1 MALRE
6 TIDIA
11 TRPLSKV
18 MGAEIRGIDLSR
30 PVDQAT
36 FGAIHQAF
44 LDHALI
50 LFRGQHIA
58 PEQHIAFSRRFG
70 GLAVHVFDQFLLP
83 DHPEVLRV
91 SNKRRN
97 GAHIGLSD
105 AGKYW
110 HSDLAYMKQPSLGS
124 ILYALEIPPTGGDTL
139 FTNMTRAYD
148 TLPREMQKK
157 LAGLSA
163 VNRVAEGRRTSADGR
178 IMMSK
183 AQLAKTP
190 DVVHPVIRTHP
201 ETGRKSLYVSQSH
214 TDRIVGMDDEEGRAL
229 IRELVAHATRP
240 DNVYAH
246 KWRPH
251 DILMWDNRC
260 TMHRVAPYDRRRQR
274 HMHRTT
280 IEGDAPC

>member
-6 TIDIA
+6 TMDIA
-11 TRPLSKV
+11 TRPLSKAL
-18 MGAEIRGIDLSR
+18 GAEILGIDLAR
-30 PVDQAT
+30 RMDDQT
-36 FGAIHQAF
+36 FAAIHRAF
-44 LDHALI
+44 LDHAII
-50 LFRGQHIA
+50 LFRDQHIT
-58 PEQHIAFSRRFG
+58 PEQHIEFSRRFG
-70 GLAVHVFDQFLLP
+70 DLATHVFDQFLLP
-83 DHPEVLRV
+83 GHPEILRV

-97 GAHIGLSD
+97 GEFIGLAD

-110 HSDLAYMKQPSLGS
+110 HSDLAYMKRPSLGS
-124 ILYALEIPPTGGDTL
+124 VLYALELPPNGGDTL

-148 TLPREMQKK
+148 TLPSDTKTQLE
-157 LAGLSA
+157 GLTA

-178 IMMSK
+178 IRMSK

-214 TDRIVGMDDEEGRAL
+214 TDRIVGMDPDDSRSLLDEL
-229 IRELVAHATRP
+229 IAHATRA

-246 KWRPH
+246 AWRPN
-251 DILMWDNRC
+251 DVLMWDNRC
-260 TMHRVAPYDRRRQR
+260 TMHRVAPYDRRRRR

-280 IEGDAPC
+280 IEGVEPY